1 MPLLN
6 SIINDLKATEG
17 TKGLCSLYFTK
28 ESHIWTLLNLILA
41 SELPVVMEKIPP
53 LDYFSSITFEVYE
66 RSGNNNGNGNGGS
79 SSSSS
84 SRTGSPTSMSE
95 SNSPEKE
102 SPKPE
107 PERSLL
113 ITLSEGAHS
122 SNVLSITLDARHALT
137 PLPRRPLTTHMD
149 LDEAIRKLSAHS
161 LKSEK
166 FGDTDRGQIEGDAV
180 YFGGSDQEQ
189 GVLPVKPNRRGSG
202 DTDRGSI
209 ITVGDR

>member
-6 SIINDLKATEG
+6 SIVNDLKAAQD
-17 TKGLCSLYFTK
+17 TKGLCALYFTK

-66 RSGNNNGNGNGGS
+66 RSGNNNGGGGS

-84 SRTGSPTSMSE
+84 SRTGSPTEDSST
-95 SNSPEKE
+95 STP
-102 SPKPE
+102 PRE

-113 ITLSEGAHS
+113 ISISEGAHS
-122 SNVLSITLDARHALT
+122 SNILSINLDARHALT

-149 LDEAIRKLSAHS
+149 LYEAIKKLSAHS
-161 LKSEK
+161 LKSNK
-166 FGDTDRGQIEGDAV
+166 FGDTSRGQVEGESV
-180 YFGGSDQEQ
+180 YFGKEDEETGI
-189 GVLPVKPNRRGSG
+189 LPVSTRRESM

-209 ITVGDR
+209 MTAGDR